1 MSSQKVKEVPRIDLG
16 GVSTPIYQIINQS
29 ISDGKPAIVKQSNVT
44 DFVLRCSHVY
54 IALKRSYLTET
65 KVRGLFTDVL
75 VVDELGFVGL
85 ESIQNFCK
93 QRAMAEIGLRL
104 EHIFETLCEKPLQCI
119 GNVFLT
125 ASKTLLIWGNR
136 LNPQVRVKDLE
147 NLFGVSMDNLGVCAV
162 YECVKFEYKNGEFV
176 KEETGNLFVDM
187 FVDAEQVLSMFNGCS
202 VMEISLRGELSR
214 VMFQEKS
221 AINGA
226 RELEEFAR
234 NERLEL
240 LFDRY
245 SKKEITEALKSVG
258 RGSVILQ
265 ALNNAL
271 FNVQDVEFEECK

>member
-1 MSSQKVKEVPRIDLG
+1 MFTQKVKEVARIDLG

-176 KEETGNLFVDM
+176 KEETGNLFADM